1 MTLTCQ
7 AIARPHDC
15 CHRACKQ
22 PKPARSKAMPVT
34 KDSHHNDRCSR
45 PTRHSQ
51 PNTTTSP
58 VSKAPAARL
67 LRLFSADAWKAKYSA
82 LLEIFKQFL
91 KGINAP
97 VRSSAEFPNLYHA
110 RARAILTSCHNS
122 TGRKS
127 SWSACSRTFRFSSHN
142 STGPLSCPFRGKSSS
157 EMRQTP
163 WLLVVQGLGQFVVSW
178 PSCDHLP
185 SFVKFQIQLF
195 ISLF

>member
-82 LLEIFKQFL
+82 PLEIFKQFL

-110 RARAILTSCHNS
+110 RARAILTSCRSS
-122 TGRKS
+122 TGRKFFGELTVELSILHPHDHHDQQNNQQNANDVPDPTSPTLDTS
-127 SWSACSRTFRFSSHN
+127 S
-142 STGPLSCPFRGKSSS
+142 
-157 EMRQTP
+157 
-163 WLLVVQGLGQFVVSW
+163 
-178 PSCDHLP
+178 
-185 SFVKFQIQLF
+185 
-195 ISLF
+195 